1 MKCVRPTLFKS
12 KKQKNETKR
21 KEIFRMSQTTIT
33 LLFLT
38 FTIISFIL
46 EKIPLGLTATICALG
61 LTLTGVLDAS
71 TTFAQYVNSNVILC
85 VGMFVVGQALF
96 ETGMANK
103 IGGIVTKFARTER
116 TLIIAIM
123 VIVGVMSGFLSNTGT
138 AAVLIPVVC
147 GIADESGYSRSRL
160 LMPLVFAAALGGN
173 LSIIGAPGNLMGVNS
188 LQEMGLSTSFFMYAP
203 VGVPMLILGIIYF
216 VFLGYR
222 FLPDGTE
229 AGGAAVE
236 AQKDFSNVPKWKQVI
251 SLVVLTVV
259 IIAMIF
265 EEEIGISIQVSSCIG
280 AVFLVL
286 TGVLSEKEA
295 LQSIDLKVV
304 LLFGG
309 SLSLAKAL
317 DTTGAGNLIADKIVG
332 LLGANPNPIVLLLVI
347 FIVTCA
353 LTNFMSNTATTALMI
368 PIAVSLANNL
378 GADPRAVVI
387 ATVIAGSCA
396 YATPI
401 GMPANTMVVGLG
413 GYKFK
418 DYVKSGLPLILFSF
432 AICMILLP
440 ILFPFYP

>member
-38 FTIISFIL
+38 FTIISFML

-173 LSIIGAPGNLMGVNS
+173 LSIIGAPGNLMGVNA

-222 FLPDGTE
+222 FLPDGT
-229 AGGAAVE
+229 ATGGAAVE

-251 SLVVLTVV
+251 SLVVLIVV

-265 EEEIGISIQVSSCIG
+265 EEEIGISIQISSCIG
-280 AVFLVL
+280 AAFLVL

-332 LLGANPNPIVLLLVI
+332 LLGANPNPIILLLVI

-418 DYVKSGLPLILFSF
+418 DYVKSGLPLIFVSF